1 MQACLGIA
9 RQHTGKKLNLQKD
22 CPVLFNELQTQRLLM
37 AFEPPLQAEISLAQL
52 DLIADSRHGL
62 RESTALRQDGLDQLL
77 ADLLETDIKDPESE
91 WRQAFLK
98 WLDGLKMD
106 DYEAEYQW
114 LLHWLKSIKPSEQAL
129 VSFID
134 GSIALLVIASAW
146 LVISELYF
154 AGFFVFAAGKR
165 QALHKPHHQSL
176 LYSSVARPVFS
187 ELSPHQQIALLLEQV
202 IDALAERKLIP
213 RDASLTHRQ
222 MVYCLRQQA
231 AGSEAAFAL
240 LVQAA
245 EPVLYGKRP
254 VDFKLLSDYRR
265 NVEALLDNAVL

>member
-1 MQACLGIA
+1 MQACLDMA
-9 RQHTGKKLNLQKD
+9 RQHAGNKLNLQKD
-22 CPVLFNELQTQRLLM
+22 CPMLFNELQTQRLQTV
-37 AFEPPLQAEISLAQL
+37 FEPPLSAEVSLAQL

-62 RESTALRQDGLDQLL
+62 RESSALSQDGLDRLL
-77 ADLLETDIKDPESE
+77 AELLETDIKDPEAE

-98 WLDGLKMD
+98 WLDSLKMD

-114 LLHWLKSIKPSEQAL
+114 LLRWLKSIKPSEQTVL
-129 VSFID
+129 SFIY

-165 QALHKPHHQSL
+165 QALHKPDHQSL
-176 LYSSVARPVFS
+176 LYSSAARPVFS
-187 ELSPHQQIALLLEQV
+187 ELSPPQQIAFLLEQV

-222 MVYCLRQQA
+222 MVYCLGQQA
-231 AGSEAAFAL
+231 AGSETAFAL
-240 LVQAA
+240 LVRTA
-245 EPVLYGKRP
+245 EPVLYGNRP

-265 NVEALLDNAVL
+265 NAEALLDNAVL